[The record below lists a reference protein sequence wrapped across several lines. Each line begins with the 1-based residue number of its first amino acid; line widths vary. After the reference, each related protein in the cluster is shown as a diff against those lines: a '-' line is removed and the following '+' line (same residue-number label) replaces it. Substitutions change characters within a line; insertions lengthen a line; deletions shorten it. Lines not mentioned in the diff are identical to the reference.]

1 MNSNR
6 AAIAAPTESTT
17 ATHADADKDTRAES
31 SVIAIPATAT
41 NSKRDVRRSSR
52 DQTAVNIKT
61 PSHRTAGQQKSEP
74 CGTTV
79 SQWSRH
85 RPRRS
90 DQPRVSKYP
99 VLTIGRSGALAAPAG
114 YSPLAA
120 SVGYG
125 RSQVKRPCGLG
136 RREERTGMLRRQRL
150 EVLRRSW
157 LAETKAIT
165 HPTKVSAKS
174 TIREGT
180 RRYAENSLDAPNR
193 IVTLIW
199 TRRCGPAA
207 SLTPVITAS

>member
-1 MNSNR
+1 
-6 AAIAAPTESTT
+6 
-17 ATHADADKDTRAES
+17 
-31 SVIAIPATAT
+31 VIAIPATAT
-41 NSKRDVRRSSR
+41 NSKREVRRSSR

-136 RREERTGMLRRQRL
+136 RREEGRNSRLALHEEIESLSHRTAVNRPRLRTEAGRGRLNVDLDASLLGM
-150 EVLRRSW
+150 
-157 LAETKAIT
+157 
-165 HPTKVSAKS
+165 PTK
-174 TIREGT
+174 T
-180 RRYAENSLDAPNR
+180 RRHAEQSR
-193 IVTLIW
+193 SGVE
-199 TRRCGPAA
+199 A
-207 SLTPVITAS
+207 SPWRSFPCVATQGQDDYRFQ